1 MKSEPSHKP
10 RGPRRPRRRTVVR
23 LDRAALRKRLALLN
37 RSRNWLAGKAGISPG
52 YLSMLVNEG
61 RAPSGRI
68 RRRMLTALDM
78 ENSSELFRLEEDN
91 DENP

>member
-1 MKSEPSHKP
+1 MKSEHIDEP
-10 RGPRRPRRRTVVR
+10 RGPRRPPRRTVVR

-37 RSRNWLAGKAGISPG
+37 RSRNWLAGRAGISPG

-61 RAPSGRI
+61 RAPSERI

-78 ENSSELFRLEEDN
+78 ENSNELFRLEEDDN
-91 DENP
+91 ENP